1 MCCTVSNA
9 APLRRQ
15 DQFSGWRRRGACGED
30 GSADLVKRR
39 VGSVK
44 GEDLKHSIIAG
55 ARLDEDLVVARGGA
69 VRDHV
74 AE

>member
-1 MCCTVSNA
+1 M
-9 APLRRQ
+9 
-15 DQFSGWRRRGACGED
+15 
-30 GSADLVKRR
+30 DLVKRR

-69 VRDHV
+69 VGEYV